1 MRSSVFVV
9 GDPKGMP
16 RARSAFGK
24 RGDDGARHAYCFTP
38 TTANGWRYPV
48 TLALGKIA
56 AELGVPISGACRV
69 DLCFYFE
76 RPKTHWKHGKEY
88 KVLKESAPVY
98 HETKPDVDN
107 LSKLIMDC
115 ASNAAI
121 WVDDRL
127 VSIVNVTKKWATH
140 EPPGCL
146 VCIDTEVGPT
156 TVGELYAKELLDL
169 EKYPRKAPGTV
180 FCLPGSINVAKHSI

>member
-1 MRSSVFVV
+1 MKYSVFVV

-24 RGDDGARHAYCFTP
+24 RGDDGNRHSYCFTP

-56 AELGVPISGACRV
+56 SELGHPIASACRV
-69 DLCFYFE
+69 DLTFYFE
-76 RPKTHWKHGKEY
+76 RPKSHWRSGKEW
-88 KVLKESAPVY
+88 KVLKESAPIW
-98 HETKPDVDN
+98 HESKPDFDN
-107 LSKLIMDC
+107 LAKLLLDS
-115 ASNAAI
+115 ASAAQM

-127 VSIVNVTKKWATH
+127 VAIGNVQKKWATH

-146 VCIDTEVGPT
+146 VCIDTDMGPT

-180 FCLPGSINVAKHSI
+180 FELPGSINPCAHG